1 METMRYLGFLWSR
14 TRPHAL
20 VQVLWFAVQMFTCS
34 RLDRFTIGFEVVRA
48 RHQVECQIDD
58 NFTRF
63 DEHSVGVTSV
73 RNLLVISALV
83 FVTSA
88 LKFWSV
94 GLKGSRAAG
103 SNFVASTLSHNHQ
116 RPAG

>member
-1 METMRYLGFLWSR
+1 MEQNAPACIGSGSLVRSPNVYLQPPRYRS
-14 TRPHAL
+14 
-20 VQVLWFAVQMFTCS
+20 
-34 RLDRFTIGFEVVRA
+34 TIRFEVVRA